1 MLKIRL
7 SRVGRKH
14 EPVYRLVLTEHQN
27 AAKSGKSLK
36 ILGNFDS
43 RNAEKAE
50 FNAEKIKYW
59 MSKGAQVS
67 PTVHN
72 ILVSKGVL
80 TGKKVNVLP
89 KGVIEAA
96 KNKILE
102 NKKMEA
108 QKGDEEAAKS
118 APVAE
123 PETVPEEAPEAESA
137 PAETTAH
144 ETPAEGGESV
154 A

>member
-27 AAKSGKSLK
+27 AAKSGKSLE

-50 FNAEKIKYW
+50 FNADKIKYW
-59 MSKGAQVS
+59 MSKGAKVS

-72 ILVSKGVL
+72 ILINKGVL
-80 TGKKVNVLP
+80 EGKKVNVLP

-102 NKKMEA
+102 NKRL
-108 QKGDEEAAKS
+108 
-118 APVAE
+118 
-123 PETVPEEAPEAESA
+123 EAEKLE
-137 PAETTAH
+137 AEKA
-144 ETPAEGGESV
+144 AEKAAEES
-154 A
+154 